1 MGISREQA
9 LDCFISDDLIG
20 IGMEADAVRRRLH
33 PEGVVSYAIDFPID
47 LADLDL
53 DHPDRESL
61 KQQEQSG
68 SGPHAFDAQVE
79 AALEQGSTGIVLHGA
94 EAWPIDQ
101 VEQILRSL
109 KRRSPTLLL
118 HLASAAAVDAL
129 ARAAHLQLP
138 ATLDRLRTTGLDSIL
153 GHGAD
158 TLGLSR
164 WIDVHRAAH
173 HAGLPTTAAMT
184 FGAGET
190 FADRVAFLEAV
201 HTLQQ
206 ETGGFLAFT
215 LESHHAPGG
224 RDLDD
229 ATAVEYLKTLAICRM
244 VLDNILH
251 VQANWQQQG
260 LKVLQM
266 GLRFGGNDA
275 GSILAPRN
283 ASAPEEEVRRIIRD
297 AGFKPAQRDTL
308 YRSLFLS

>member
-9 LDCFISDDLIG
+9 LDCFTSDDLIG

-47 LADLDL
+47 LASLDL
-53 DHPDRESL
+53 EHPDRESPEH
-61 KQQEQSG
+61 QG
-68 SGPHAFDAQVE
+68 PGRSGPDTLIGQVE

-94 EAWPIDQ
+94 EACSIDQ
-101 VEQILRSL
+101 VEQTLRAL
-109 KRRSPTLLL
+109 KHRFPALLL
-118 HLASAAAVDAL
+118 HLSSATAVVAL
-129 ARAAHLQLP
+129 TRAAQLELP
-138 ATLDRLRTTGLDSIL
+138 ETLTRLRAAGLDSLL
-153 GHGAD
+153 GQGAE
-158 TLGLSR
+158 TLGLAR
-164 WIDVHRAAH
+164 WLDVHRAAH
-173 HAGLPTTAAMT
+173 QAGLPTTAAMT
-184 FGAGET
+184 FGAAET

-201 HTLQQ
+201 RALKE

-215 LESHHAPGG
+215 LESHHTPGG

-244 VLDNILH
+244 VLDNIPH
-251 VQANWQQQG
+251 IQADWRQQG

-275 GSILAPRN
+275 GSVP
-283 ASAPEEEVRRIIRD
+283 SHEEEVRRIIRD
-297 AGFKPAQRDTL
+297 AGFRPAQRDTL